1 MMESLGIKHLAI
13 NKTVEA
19 SQQEVLDV
27 LAVEEPLEIRISYFE
42 NGIRVTKSVSI
53 TMRTPGQ
60 DANLALGFLFT
71 EGIIKNKSEVAA
83 VNQSS
88 SDNDH
93 WIEIELQPNVKPSI
107 KSLERNFYTTSSCG
121 VCGKSSL
128 ESIKVNSPFVNENDN
143 LKISIDSI
151 YKLPELLISHQ
162 QLFAQTGGLHASAL
176 FTDDGELLLVQ
187 EDVGRHN
194 ALDKVIGSM
203 LLEDKL
209 PLRNHILL
217 LSGRISFELVQKA
230 FMAGIKIITAVG
242 APSSLAVQMAEENKM
257 TLIGFLKG
265 KKCNVYTGGDR
276 IIV

>member
-1 MMESLGIKHLAI
+1 MESAGIKHLKIKKIALA
-13 NKTVEA
+13 T
-19 SQQEVLDV
+19 QQEEMDV
-27 LAVEEPLEIRISYFE
+27 LAMEEPLEIRISFFE
-42 NGIRVTKSVSI
+42 NGERITKSVSI

-71 EGIIKNKSEVAA
+71 EGIIKSKNEVAA
-83 VNQSS
+83 INQSNTY
-88 SDNDH
+88 NDH
-93 WIEIELQPNVKPSI
+93 WVEIDLHQAVKPSI

-121 VCGKSSL
+121 VCGKASL
-128 ESIKVNSPFVNENDN
+128 DSIRVNSPFANEEDN
-143 LKISIDSI
+143 LEIPIDLI
-151 YKLPELLISHQ
+151 YKLPEQLINHQ

-176 FTDDGELLLVQ
+176 FNEEGELLLVQ

-194 ALDKVIGSM
+194 ALDKVIGAMM
-203 LLEDKL
+203 LKDKL
-209 PLRNHILL
+209 PLRNHVLL

-230 FMAGIKIITAVG
+230 FMAGIKIIAAVG

-276 IIV
+276 III